1 MSKIKFI
8 IFFLILLNSC
18 SLDNKTGIWSDE
30 KKEKERIAELVSK
43 QNQILQTNKIFSS
56 ENIYSIEK
64 NLDRVISLSTPKKNS
79 SWQMSGLNHQ
89 NFLGNIYLSGIDSVY
104 FKKKIGKSKVSSSV
118 RTSSLL
124 FHNNTILVSDS
135 KGTVFAVSLAGKI
148 IWKKNIYKKYYKKIY
163 KNLSMAVY
171 QDNIYIADNVGF
183 VYSLN
188 PNSGK
193 LNWIKNHGI
202 PLKSK
207 IKVFDNK
214 IYLINQD
221 NRILAFNVENGSK
234 IWDVRSISSF
244 IKSQNLLSLALS
256 TQGDLIASTSAGD
269 LFRINSKNG
278 QILWSQNTL
287 SSMLEHARDFF
298 KSSDVV
304 IQNDN
309 IYFSTQETISSYNF
323 TDGYINWS
331 KKMNCV
337 SSPIKD
343 RNHVFVV
350 TENGFLV
357 IIDDSNGKIISSK
370 NILDILKKKR
380 QSTIIT
386 GFVMGSNKIYS
397 VTLNGFLIISSA
409 STGEVES
416 FKKIGDE
423 INSPPIIVDGKLFIY
438 TSNSKLL
445 SLN

>member
-1 MSKIKFI
+1 MPCTTLSP
-8 IFFLILLNSC
+8 NPDPSP
-18 SLDNKTGIWSDE
+18 TG
-30 KKEKERIAELVSK
+30 LVVK
-43 QNQILQTNKIFSS
+43 
-56 ENIYSIEK
+56 
-64 NLDRVISLSTPKKNS
+64 
-79 SWQMSGLNHQ
+79 
-89 NFLGNIYLSGIDSVY
+89 
-104 FKKKIGKSKVSSSV
+104 
-118 RTSSLL
+118 
-124 FHNNTILVSDS
+124 
-135 KGTVFAVSLAGKI
+135 
-148 IWKKNIYKKYYKKIY
+148 
-163 KNLSMAVY
+163 
-171 QDNIYIADNVGF
+171 
-183 VYSLN
+183 
-188 PNSGK
+188 
-193 LNWIKNHGI
+193 
-202 PLKSK
+202 
-207 IKVFDNK
+207 
-214 IYLINQD
+214 
-221 NRILAFNVENGSK
+221 NGSK

-416 FKKIGDE
+416 FKKIIEENNILYESMLDKTTQSLE
-423 INSPPIIVDGKLFIY
+423 KII
-438 TSNSKLL
+438 SNSESL
-445 SLN
+445 SKIQ